1 MLWARQT
8 ADVADEMTDASVA
21 VAVRGRAVGFAL
33 VDETAAST
41 DGFFAVRAAV
51 ACGIA
56 A

>member
-8 ADVADEMTDASVA
+8 ADVADEMTDAGIA

-33 VDETAAST
+33 VDEAAASA

-51 ACGIA
+51 VGGIA